1 MIRKLLAATLCTTC
15 LFVNAGCGS
24 TRRSEPQV
32 ATLSL
37 NAEQQH
43 GQILFHKYCDQCH
56 PHGEAGL
63 GPAINVNPAPMA
75 AFRAQVRGGL
85 GAMPA
90 FPDAVIPD
98 HDLDQ
103 LLAFV
108 AVQRKDHD

>member
-1 MIRKLLAATLCTTC
+1 MKARAVCCLAVAL
-15 LFVNAGCGS
+15 GCGVGCAS
-24 TRRSEPQV
+24 SWRNEPRV
-32 ATLSL
+32 AALSL

-43 GQILFHKYCDQCH
+43 GQVLFHKYCHQCH

-63 GPAINVNPAPMA
+63 GPAINANPAPMA

-90 FPDAVIPD
+90 FPDAIIPD
-98 HDLDQ
+98 RDLDQ

-108 AVQRKDHD
+108 AAQREQHD